1 MQASQKPQSRKK
13 FLLWSTVLV
22 GSATVFK
29 FIKVKK
35 KAESNTVKM
44 LTEDGRLV
52 EIDKSM
58 LNSVSKKITD
68 DELKTW
74 VKK

>member
-13 FLLWSTVLV
+13 FLLWSVVLV
-22 GSATVFK
+22 GSATIFK
-29 FIKVKK
+29 FIKGKK
-35 KAESNTVKM
+35 KEESNTVKM

-58 LNSVSKKITD
+58 LTSVSKKITD